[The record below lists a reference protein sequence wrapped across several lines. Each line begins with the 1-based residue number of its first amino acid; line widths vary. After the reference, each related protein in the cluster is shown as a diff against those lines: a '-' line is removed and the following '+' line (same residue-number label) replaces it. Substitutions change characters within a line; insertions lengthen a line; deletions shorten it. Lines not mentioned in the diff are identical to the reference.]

1 MTAVYCIVWVLIATV
16 TTWGIMTIRSSSAVA
31 RLQGAMREEIAYW
44 QAETAR
50 ARTQAAQ
57 IARDTATWATAWRQG
72 RDDAIGIIPQ
82 IVSARDSATPGHN
95 GEASPQPTAEDRTE
109 IR

>member
-1 MTAVYCIVWVLIATV
+1 MTILYCLIWALIATL
-16 TTWGIMTIRSSSAVA
+16 TTWGIMTIRSSSAIA
-31 RLQGAMREEIAYW
+31 RLQGAMRKEIAYW

-57 IARDTATWATAWRQG
+57 IARDTAIWATAWKQG

-82 IVSARDSATPGHN
+82 IVSSRDSAAPAHN
-95 GEASPQPTAEDRTE
+95 GGASPQASAENRTE
-109 IR
+109 IT